1 MKICIVSYIYP
12 YPERGYN
19 PGIERVVQES
29 ARALARRG
37 HEVHV
42 ITTYRNGGEKKVSND
57 DGVIIHRIPDS
68 RQLLGRV
75 GSAFSLDFLSI
86 NYSLRSYRDLLNSSD
101 VVHTF
106 TPIVWKCFSTP
117 LIAHYHHWDDPNEL
131 MEYLYLPSSHWLWLK
146 CYAIADTVISVSEYS
161 AQDLSHRGVNE
172 EKIRIVPNGVD
183 PDTYHPGPSQV
194 DLNQWENTLLY
205 VGPLSERKGIKYLLT
220 AMDDILEQYSEVGLI
235 IVGGGDKRH
244 LQNLAKN
251 LGIESHI
258 RFDGF
263 VSEKLLPEYYR
274 AADIFVFPSLL
285 EGFGMV
291 LVEAMASGLPV
302 ISTTSSAIPE
312 VVGDAGILV
321 SPKSSAEIA
330 EAVETLILNTRYA
343 QSIGSS
349 GRDRVNNQFT
359 WDNTGKKL
367 QEIYNELRENDS

>member
-1 MKICIVSYIYP
+1 M
-12 YPERGYN
+12 
-19 PGIERVVQES
+19 
-29 ARALARRG
+29 
-37 HEVHV
+37 
-42 ITTYRNGGEKKVSND
+42 
-57 DGVIIHRIPDS
+57 
-68 RQLLGRV
+68 
-75 GSAFSLDFLSI
+75 
-86 NYSLRSYRDLLNSSD
+86 
-101 VVHTF
+101 
-106 TPIVWKCFSTP
+106 
-117 LIAHYHHWDDPNEL
+117 
-131 MEYLYLPSSHWLWLK
+131 
-146 CYAIADTVISVSEYS
+146 
-161 AQDLSHRGVNE
+161 
-172 EKIRIVPNGVD
+172 D